1 MSIVKRFIERNII
14 RILTQ
19 KFHIRRLTN
28 RSINRSI
35 TVNAKRKSEEFE
47 TEIK

>member
-19 KFHIRRLTN
+19 KFHICRLT
-28 RSINRSI
+28 NRSI